1 MENDQDNLF
10 VSAPNMM
17 ETNKKNKN
25 ELFMDFDVLEV
36 KNGLQKEENLTET
49 VKLKSVQNPFQD
61 NLANSDILP
70 KIQKL
75 DVQINENYI
84 SKLGTTENASSVEN
98 KESAH

>member
-1 MENDQDNLF
+1 
-10 VSAPNMM
+10 
-17 ETNKKNKN
+17 
-25 ELFMDFDVLEV
+25 MDFDVLEV
-36 KNGLQKEENLTET
+36 KNDEVKDDNLTET

-84 SKLGTTENASSVEN
+84 SPMGTTENA
-98 KESAH
+98 